1 MINYC
6 VSLFAFASLFLVY
19 SYNDDDDVLWNQ
31 LFCLFFLSDE
41 VADKTAASPNPNP
54 TPRTNLHP
62 NWNTNCLFFL
72 QEVSHKYKYKYK
84 LLQIRFFSQKAWKYK
99 YKSCFSSCCNRH
111 FLAILS
117 HFAGKGIRRFAETKL
132 QQIPRTS
139 HSEKWQTRSNLGL
152 GCGRFSYLRWKTG
165 FHQWRYEV
173 VSMADGDGDSD
184 HLAWWLDWSCY
195 YWWWWRWWWYTGLI
209 IILMMVMVKMMK

>member
-1 MINYC
+1 MKLMMTML
-6 VSLFAFASLFLVY
+6 SLKSIILSLFLVRRGSGQDSSFPQPQPHAPIY
-19 SYNDDDDVLWNQ
+19 IQ
-31 LFCLFFLSDE
+31 IEIQIAFFLARGVSQIQIKI
-41 VADKTAASPNPNP
+41 VANEFFPCS
-54 TPRTNLHP
+54 RLG
-62 NWNTNCLFFL
+62 NTNINL
-72 QEVSHKYKYKYK
+72 V
-84 LLQIRFFSQKAWKYK
+84 
-99 YKSCFSSCCNRH
+99 FSSCWSRR

-139 HSEKWQTRSNLGL
+139 HSEKWQTRSNLRL

-165 FHQWRYEV
+165 FHQWRYEE
-173 VSMADGDGDSD
+173 VSMADGDGD